1 MIAKYW
7 KIIEKRNL
15 WFALSGAVIVIG
27 FALMGV
33 RAVKGQSMLNLGS
46 DFAGGNTMVLRFE
59 WLNEKYKQIGH
70 NPAEFQ
76 AESGKFIGN
85 VREVLGQF
93 GLENS
98 AIQISADQDVI
109 IKTTKVTVDQSAHI
123 REALTARLGPIEV
136 LEIDYIGPAMGVE
149 LRNQSMLI
157 IVLVS
162 VALMA
167 YISWRFEFCYGVGAL
182 AATLHDALVM
192 ISVASIFHIE
202 VDTAFVAALLTIL
215 GYSIN
220 DTIVIFDRIRDNIGK
235 VRASKQPFD
244 LATVINMAIR
254 ETIGRTV
261 NTVLTVIIVLVSLI
275 VFGGSTLRPFC
286 VVLLMGTLA
295 GTYSSIF
302 IASPMMAFAFKA
314 PEPQS
319 RKS

>member
-15 WFALSGAVIVIG
+15 WFAISGLVILLGVG
-27 FALMGV
+27 LMGM
-33 RAVKGQSMLNLGS
+33 RAIKGEPILNLGI
-46 DFAGGNTMVLRFE
+46 DFAGGNTMVLRFDG
-59 WLNEKYKQIGH
+59 LNEKYKQIGH
-70 NPAEFQ
+70 NPVAFQ
-76 AESGKFIGN
+76 EESSRFIGSIRN
-85 VREVLGQF
+85 ILAQF

-98 AIQISADQDVI
+98 AIQISSDQDVI
-109 IKTTKVTVDQSAHI
+109 IKTTKVTEDKSNHI

-136 LEIDYIGPAMGVE
+136 LEIDYIGPAMGTE
-149 LRNQSMLI
+149 LRNQSLLI
-157 IVLVS
+157 IIVVS
-162 VALMA
+162 VALMG
-167 YISWRFEFCYGVGAL
+167 YISWRFEFCYGIGAL

-220 DTIVIFDRIRDNIGK
+220 DTIVIFDRIRDNIK
-235 VRASKQPFD
+235 KARASKQPFD
-244 LATVINMAIR
+244 LATVLNVSIR

-261 NTVLTVIIVLVSLI
+261 NTVVTVVIVLVSLI

-286 VVLLMGTLA
+286 MVLLMGTLA

-302 IASPMMAFAFKA
+302 IASPMMAFAFKE
-314 PEPQS
+314 PEQS
-319 RKS
+319 KK